1 MNKDEV
7 KALFDQQASSYDSQ
21 WGRLAA
27 INGCLYLL
35 LESVFSELPVKAR
48 ILCVGVGTGK
58 ELIHFAKRFPLWT
71 FTAVEPSTGMLNE
84 CRKKVEEAGFTSRC
98 YFHEGYLDSLPVT
111 EGYDAAISFL
121 VSQFILDKQ
130 ARSDFFRE
138 ISNRLKPKG
147 ILANSDLSGKLGS
160 DSYEALLRAWLNM
173 MTQSGITD
181 EGLNRMRAAYTKDL
195 AMLPS
200 PSVSS
205 IIESGGFDTPVQ
217 FFQAGLIH
225 AWFAKNAA
233 VNSKYSVES

>member
-1 MNKDEV
+1 MNNNELKT
-7 KALFDQQASSYDSQ
+7 LFNQQASTYDNQ

-27 INGCLYLL
+27 INECLYLL
-35 LESVFSELPVKAR
+35 LESVFSELPAKAR
-48 ILCVGVGTGK
+48 VLCVGVGTGK

-71 FTAVEPSTGMLNE
+71 FTAVEPASGMLNE
-84 CRKKVEEAGFTSRC
+84 CRKKVEQAGFSSRC

-111 EGYDAAISFL
+111 EGYDAATSFL

-130 ARSDFFRE
+130 TRSDFFRE
-138 ISNRLKPKG
+138 ISNRLKPTG
-147 ILANSDLSGKLGS
+147 ILANSDLSGEIGS
-160 DSYEALLRAWLNM
+160 DCYEAMLRAWLNM

-181 EGLNRMRAAYTKDL
+181 DGLNRMRAAYAKDV

-200 PSVSS
+200 PTIGS

-225 AWFAKNAA
+225 AWFSKNTVSNTA
-233 VNSKYSVES
+233 